1 MTNPIRRQDE
11 TALLEAMTKEGRLTV
26 DTHRHRTIPK
36 PRDEIEADIRAV
48 LEHGRMTA
56 PAVSESLGKSP
67 GFAHVHLVRMAIDG
81 KLTRSAISTGKS
93 RIYLYR
99 LKETDQ

>member
-11 TALLEAMTKEGRLTV
+11 AALLEAMT
-26 DTHRHRTIPK
+26 K

-56 PAVSESLGKSP
+56 PAVSERL
-67 GFAHVHLVRMAIDG
+67 
-81 KLTRSAISTGKS
+81 GKS
-93 RIYLYR
+93 RIYLYGVAG
-99 LKETDQ
+99 